1 MHVAKFDAGHATSKM
16 VCFEAIRG
24 LAALAVL
31 VGHFILGFW
40 PGMAFRE
47 GLGWNELP
55 GAVRMLADFPGKYLW
70 DGHMAV
76 SIFFV
81 LSGFVLSLIYFQRG
95 GTAAIGSAAVRRYP
109 RLMIPIAASILL
121 AFVLLKVGAM
131 CNQAAVQHMNALYG
145 LPQQLDLTA
154 RNGYSNRWLALYFFN
169 PPDVAIALREATW
182 GAVTGIATYNL
193 ILWTM
198 PFELVG
204 SFLVYGSLALFGAA
218 RNRWLLY
225 AIGGGLLIADD
236 RLFLLDFLLG
246 MALCDMW
253 VQNQRKWGM
262 TLSLW
267 PALALIALGLYVVPW
282 KPVAALMVVSAA
294 AASPRLQQLLEA
306 RWLAFLGRISFS
318 LYLLHMIVFC
328 SVGCGLYVL
337 LCRDLGWSHAAG
349 SLTAAAG
356 ALVVCLLA
364 AWLFYHT
371 VDRTAI
377 TLSRRFDVWLFRPR
391 AKDETTPAVLMLP
404 LVQQRAA

>member
-1 MHVAKFDAGHATSKM
+1 MHDTKSDAGLATPKM

-31 VGHFILGFW
+31 IGHFILALW
-40 PGMAFRE
+40 PGVAFRE

-55 GAVRMLADFPGKYLW
+55 GAVQLLAAFPGKYLW

-109 RLMIPIAASILL
+109 RLMLPIAASILL
-121 AFVLLKVGAM
+121 ALVLMQVGAM

-154 RNGYSNRWLALYFFN
+154 RNGYSNRWLALYYFN
-169 PPDVAIALREATW
+169 PSDTVTALREAAW
-182 GAVTGIATYNL
+182 GAFTGIATYNL
-193 ILWTM
+193 VLWTM
-198 PFELVG
+198 PFELIG

-225 AIGGGLLIADD
+225 CLGGGLLIADD

-246 MALCDMW
+246 MALCDVW
-253 VQNQRKWGM
+253 VQNQQKWRA

-282 KPVAALMVVSAA
+282 KPLAALMVVSAA
-294 AASPRLQQLLEA
+294 AASPRLQRILEA

-328 SVGCGLYVL
+328 SVGCGLYL
-337 LCRDLGWSHAAG
+337 LLSRDLGWSHAAG

-356 ALVVCLLA
+356 ALVACVFA
-364 AWLFYHT
+364 AWLFYHA

-377 TLSRRFDVWLFRPR
+377 SLSRRLDVWLFRPR
-391 AKDETTPAVLMLP
+391 AKDEAVTVLTLR
-404 LVQQRAA
+404 RAA